1 MKEQEGE
8 RSISVDTRGVRR
20 RPAPKTVKKDAR
32 AEEGE
37 AEEEEE
43 EEEEQLFLDL
53 TADYDDFEDG
63 DVVEKDKNDD
73 DDDDD
78 DDEQLNLDNLIS
90 NVRKYVNDRSKQS
103 TVQQLAEK
111 AKNDIDSY
119 DLAASRPKKKTA
131 TAFRDLVNTYIK
143 RKQTEIV
150 AMTTD
155 AFLVD
160 DNADSKVR
168 RKERVAQWLV
178 KNLAAFRKRR

>member
-20 RPAPKTVKKDAR
+20 RPAPKTVKKEAR

-63 DVVEKDKNDD
+63 DVVEKDKND
-73 DDDDD
+73 
-78 DDEQLNLDNLIS
+78 
-90 NVRKYVNDRSKQS
+90 
-103 TVQQLAEK
+103 
-111 AKNDIDSY
+111 IDSY

-150 AMTTD
+150 AMTTG

-178 KNLAAFRKRR
+178 KNLAAFRKRRQGGGSKKKALLRY